1 MHFRTEINIPKSNV
15 EISHRSSILSV
26 GSCFADNIGNILSQN
41 KFKTAQNPFGIL
53 YNPISICNSLCN
65 SFSFNT
71 ENFTERDGIW
81 YSFDCHSEINATSK
95 NQLLD
100 KIKEIQQIQ
109 TDYIKNTD
117 VIIITFGSAFVY
129 EKEDNKIVANCHKL
143 PAKDYKKRL
152 LAINEITE
160 AVNFMCKSIVKI
172 NPNCRFIFTISPVRH
187 IKDTIELNNVSK
199 SILRLA
205 CHQIAESR
213 TNCTYF
219 PAFEIM
225 IDDLRDYRFYE
236 KDMLHPTQQAIEYI
250 WRKFAKSYFSNETN
264 TIISK
269 WEQTLASINHRSFN
283 TNTVSHQ
290 QFLSNLLK
298 QLAIFETYFDVSNET
313 KRIQS
318 QLI

>member
-1 MHFRTEINIPKSNV
+1 MIFRTEINIPKGNF
-15 EISHRSSILSV
+15 EISLLSTILSV
-26 GSCFADNIGNILSQN
+26 GSCFADNIGNVLNQN
-41 KFKTAQNPFGIL
+41 KFKISQNPFGIL

-65 SFSFNT
+65 SFYFDA
-71 ENFTERDGIW
+71 ENVIERDEIW

-95 NQLLD
+95 NLLLT
-100 KIKEIQQIQ
+100 KIKEIQHIQ
-109 TDYIKNTD
+109 TAFLKKTD

-129 EKEDNKIVANCHKL
+129 ETIDKIIVANCHKL
-143 PAKDYKKRL
+143 PAKYFTKRL

-160 AVNFMCKSIVKI
+160 AVDFMCQSIEKT
-172 NPNCRFIFTISPVRH
+172 NPNCRFIFTVSPVRH

-205 CHQIAESR
+205 CKQITEKRA
-213 TNCTYF
+213 NCTYF

-250 WRKFAKSYFSNETN
+250 WEKFAASYFSNDTN
-264 TIISK
+264 TLISK
-269 WEQTLASINHRSFN
+269 WQQTLASINHRSFN
-283 TNTVSHQ
+283 PKSTSHQ

-313 KRIQS
+313 KLIQS